1 LNSGV
6 LTGGRCKK
14 LIQYLSEVF
23 SCNHSVELIGYFVYN
38 SKIMPGP
45 AKQLTPRQM
54 KFAQL
59 IVYGVDG
66 SPITKTEAARR
77 AGYSDAPG
85 EGSKLT
91 NPNRYPLVCA
101 YISNLRDEV
110 REKYNITFEGHLEEL
125 GKIRDSGKKDNRNLA
140 AAATTEIARGK
151 VAGYYIDQKIVRHG
165 KIDDLNLDQ
174 LYERMKTIKQKNE
187 KVIEAKKL
195 LISTSESE
203 SKHKDTLEKK
213 SSLPQKKSDQDSTS

>member
-1 LNSGV
+1 
-6 LTGGRCKK
+6 
-14 LIQYLSEVF
+14 
-23 SCNHSVELIGYFVYN
+23 
-38 SKIMPGP
+38 MPGP

-59 IVYGVDG
+59 IVYGVEG

-91 NPNRYPLVCA
+91 NPNKYPLVCA
-101 YISNLRDEV
+101 FISNLRDEV
-110 REKYNITFEGHLEEL
+110 REKYGVSFEGHLEEL
-125 GKIRDSGKKDNRNLA
+125 GKIRDQGKKDNRNLA

-151 VAGYYIDQKIVRHG
+151 VSGYYIDQKIIRHG

-174 LYERMKTIKQKNE
+174 LYERMKIIKEKNQK
-187 KVIEAKKL
+187 VLEAKKL
-195 LISTSESE
+195 LISNEESE
-203 SKHKDTLEKK
+203 PKNKDNTPERPLHPRKTNG
-213 SSLPQKKSDQDSTS
+213 QDSTS